1 MILPSSILGANLDSP
16 ALQLLN
22 QCLGRGMVHV
32 EDNDGQVWKLPD
44 LPLADVRNIEV
55 LAVLKVFVEV
65 HPLGVDLVIHIQF
78 LPYIEFHDALR
89 QGTGYLQLLEEVIRP
104 LDIWFQPADGL
115 FL

>member
-1 MILPSSILGANLDSP
+1 
-16 ALQLLN
+16 
-22 QCLGRGMVHV
+22 MVHV